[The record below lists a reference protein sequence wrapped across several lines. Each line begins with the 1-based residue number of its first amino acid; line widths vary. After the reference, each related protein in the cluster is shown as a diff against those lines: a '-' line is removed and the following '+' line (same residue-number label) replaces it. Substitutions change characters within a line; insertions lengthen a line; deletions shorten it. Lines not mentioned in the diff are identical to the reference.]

1 MNTWDHSL
9 LSQRKFGG
17 IPEDY
22 EKIHRF
28 IDSSK
33 LFYYHLKHRL
43 LLHNLYGVELCM
55 ELFGDTLVNSDGN
68 HIIVRD
74 IAVEHCKE
82 DLDGKIPT
90 LADWLKDQ
98 KKLTELEFELP
109 DFQHEGLQKFMSR
122 PLLRSGLSSSLFI
135 THSDFGLYLVE
146 TFFSV
151 ELAVEVSKKIQVRPV
166 QEYLENFAFTAPWQY
181 NPQRKE
187 LEWLSTLKKR

>member
-17 IPEDY
+17 NPEDY

-55 ELFGDTLVNSDGN
+55 QLFGDTIVNSDGN
-68 HIIVRD
+68 HIVVRD

-90 LADWLKDQ
+90 LSDWLAGQEGLK
-98 KKLTELEFELP
+98 EFNFEIP
-109 DFQHEGLQKFMSR
+109 DFKNEALQKFMSR
-122 PLLRSGLSSSLFI
+122 PLLRSGIPYSLFI
-135 THSDFGLYLVE
+135 THSDFGLYLIE
-146 TFFSV
+146 EFFSP
-151 ELAVEVSKKIQVRPV
+151 EIAVEVAKRIQVNPV
-166 QEYLENFAFTAPWQY
+166 EEYLEKFSFTERWQY

-187 LEWLSTLKKR
+187 LQWLSTLKNR